1 MHVILLARETLE
13 AVGVSQCVQLAL
25 VVGNVA
31 AALLYLSLEV
41 SRLVRTLDLPDQALV
56 TDEQKEHTEYEY
68 SDCVL
73 VQYPFAQPRMIGN
86 VLLYVGELHCLPKIG
101 KAGTVLPDFPKKHTK
116 LQKIFDICKY
126 YGHFFYLRYDFCGFF
141 RVSGQFD
148 ATGVQFVRNKSEQ
161 RYMKKVLIIAGL
173 FACMCLSAQTTG
185 LVVVDQPSDTTAV
198 KDSVDGFRFTM
209 VDSVAI
215 TPVKD
220 QNRSSTCWAFS
231 TIGFLESE
239 LLRMGKGEYDLSEM
253 FVVSKTMMDR
263 ATYFVRQYG
272 DGSSFA
278 PGGSA
283 YDVIYCMSH
292 YGLVPQEAMP
302 GIRYGAAKGDTLPV
316 HSELDAVAGGYL
328 KALTSGKLKKLTPV
342 WKEGLQAIY
351 DTYLGACPEE
361 FTYKGKKY
369 TPKSFAESL
378 GLKEDDYVSIT
389 SYTHHPFYER
399 FALEVPDN
407 WRMDQMYNIPID
419 ELIAVIDNAIAK
431 GYTLAWGAD
440 VSEDGFTRKGIGVM
454 PDADNGAEITG
465 SDMAHWLGLKADQRK
480 DELTKRPLLEVE
492 VTQQMRQDAYD
503 RWETTDDHGMQIFGI
518 AHDQN
523 GKKYYMV
530 KNSWGTARSDYKG
543 IWYVSEA
550 FMRYKTNDILVHK
563 DALPKDI
570 KKKMGV
576 K

>member
-1 MHVILLARETLE
+1 MKELMIIAAL
-13 AVGVSQCVQLAL
+13 AVGMTAW
-25 VVGNVA
+25 
-31 AALLYLSLEV
+31 
-41 SRLVRTLDLPDQALV
+41 
-56 TDEQKEHTEYEY
+56 
-68 SDCVL
+68 
-73 VQYPFAQPRMIGN
+73 AQNDSTI
-86 VLLYVGELHCLPKIG
+86 VE
-101 KAGTVLPDFPKKHTK
+101 
-116 LQKIFDICKY
+116 
-126 YGHFFYLRYDFCGFF
+126 
-141 RVSGQFD
+141 
-148 ATGVQFVRNKSEQ
+148 
-161 RYMKKVLIIAGL
+161 
-173 FACMCLSAQTTG
+173 
-185 LVVVDQPSDTTAV
+185 
-198 KDSVDGFRFTM
+198 KDSTKVEKDSIEGFRFTT
-209 VDSVAI
+209 VDSVGI

-231 TIGFLESE
+231 TLGFLESE
-239 LLRMGKGEYDLSEM
+239 VLREKGKVVDFSEM
-253 FVVSKTMMDR
+253 YVVSKTMIDR
-263 ATYFVRQYG
+263 ATYCVRLYNEPH
-272 DGSSFA
+272 FA

-283 YDVIYCMSH
+283 YDVIYCMEH

-302 GIRYGAAKGDTLPV
+302 GIRYGWTKNDTLPV
-316 HSELDAVAGGYL
+316 HSELDHVASGYL
-328 KALTSGKLKKLTPV
+328 KGLNGLKRISPV
-342 WKEGLQAIY
+342 WKEGLQAVY
-351 DTYLGACPEE
+351 DTYLGKCPEE
-361 FTYKGKKY
+361 FTYEGKTY
-369 TPKSFAESL
+369 TPKSFVKEL
-378 GLKEDDYVSIT
+378 GLKADDYVSFT
-389 SYTHHPFYER
+389 SYTHHPFYEK

-480 DELTKRPLLEVE
+480 DELTKRPLPEVE